1 MQHHV
6 EFDLKFTENTY
17 VGKYYAFEG
26 IDGSGKTTQVEK
38 LSEYFEKQ
46 GKEVFVT
53 KEPTNG
59 EIGLL
64 IKKIISGQIK
74 IPPASLQYLF
84 AADRGVHLEEEVIP
98 HLKSGKVVLSD
109 RSFWSAVCYGIS
121 DLGLDESEKERLLV
135 AYNILALYGGYL
147 VPDKTFVINV
157 PANVAI
163 ERIKMRNDKNTL
175 YEKQGTLEKV
185 QKEYVWLAGKF
196 SDKLIL
202 IDGTKSVDEVFEEII
217 ANLQ

>member
-6 EFDLKFTENTY
+6 EFELKFTDNTY
-17 VGKYYAFEG
+17 TGKYFALEG

-64 IKKIISGQIK
+64 IKKIISGQVK

-98 HLKSGKVVLSD
+98 QLKSGKVVLSD
-109 RSFWSAVCYGIS
+109 RSFWSAVCYGIA

-157 PANVAI
+157 PASVAI

-202 IDGTKSVDEVFEEII
+202 IDGTKSVDEVFKQILKNI
-217 ANLQ
+217 